1 MILHLI
7 EDLVKHMKRGKRKM
21 NQAERRIYL
30 IKYLLSE
37 QIHYKGI
44 AIPQE
49 EQAQKDLL
57 RSLVN
62 VRPPRP
68 VDQEF
73 LNIQDAYLITENAKD
88 GIKDLAEL
96 SPTKLDK
103 RIYLFQGDITALRVD
118 AIVNAANSQMCG
130 CFRAMHN
137 CVDNIIHTKAG
148 VELRA
153 YCNDMMQAQ
162 GHEEPAGQAKITP
175 AFNLPCKYVIHTVGP
190 IVQGRLQKK
199 HEELLASCYHS
210 CLELAEKN
218 GVRSV
223 AFCCISTGVFMFP
236 NERAAEI
243 AVETVRKYYEETG
256 SEMKVVFDVFKEED
270 LAIYSRILSDD
281 MLG

>member
-1 MILHLI
+1 MVLHSI

-210 CLELAEKN
+210 CLELAEQN
-218 GVRSV
+218 GVRNV